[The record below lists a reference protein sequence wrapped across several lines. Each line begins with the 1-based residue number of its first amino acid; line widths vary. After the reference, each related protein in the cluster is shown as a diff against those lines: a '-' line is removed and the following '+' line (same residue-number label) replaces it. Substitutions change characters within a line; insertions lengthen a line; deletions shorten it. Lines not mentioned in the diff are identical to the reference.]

1 MKSIGQTWR
10 RLALLASLGAV
21 WAVFGGVHA
30 FSADVV
36 KLKGSSNSTRS
47 PSSKSPQSRRSTM
60 RKQSMAMPDF
70 LKVKPAGPLKQ
81 GILRR
86 QRRRLA
92 ASTTRAITA
101 RPSLS
106 STPSP
111 RLLRFA
117 TQNSDEQGEDT
128 IEADAD
134 ERPIRALTTNILP
147 SKGEL
152 PPNYAAARFAKSGDV
167 LHTVGTSRPWMES
180 VYDWEASAFCHR
192 PLYFNEPYVER
203 DGHSFGL
210 LQPAVSGAHFFAR
223 IPALPYMVAAFPPH
237 ECIFTLG
244 HARPGS
250 YAPFRYIRLPLRLDA
265 AAIQA
270 GVVTGLVYLIP

>member
-1 MKSIGQTWR
+1 MVKSTSSFGQAWR
-10 RLALLASLGAV
+10 RLAVLCSLGAV
-21 WAVFGGVHA
+21 WVVFAGAHA

-36 KLKGSSNSTRS
+36 KPHLPGK
-47 PSSKSPQSRRSTM
+47 RRP
-60 RKQSMAMPDF
+60 R
-70 LKVKPAGPLKQ
+70 
-81 GILRR
+81 
-86 QRRRLA
+86 A
-92 ASTTRAITA
+92 ASTTLAVPAGPI
-101 RPSLS
+101 LS
-106 STPSP
+106 STESP
-111 RLLRFA
+111 RLLRFV
-117 TQNSDEQGEDT
+117 TSDPAEKAEDEN
-128 IEADAD
+128 EADAD

-167 LHTVGTSRPWMES
+167 LHTVGTSRPWMGS
-180 VYDWEASAFCHR
+180 VYDWKASAFCHR
-192 PLYFNEPYVER
+192 PLYFDEPYVER
-203 DGHSFGL
+203 NGHSFGL

-223 IPALPYMVAAFPPH
+223 IPALPYMIAAYPPH

>member
-1 MKSIGQTWR
+1 MRLRRVRTGGVTKVKNIHSIAQAWR
-10 RLALLASLGAV
+10 RLAFLASLGAV
-21 WAVFGGVHA
+21 WVVFAGMQA
-30 FSADVV
+30 FSADAV
-36 KLKGSSNSTRS
+36 KPRGSANSTGFS
-47 PSSKSPQSRRSTM
+47 
-60 RKQSMAMPDF
+60 
-70 LKVKPAGPLKQ
+70 
-81 GILRR
+81 
-86 QRRRLA
+86 
-92 ASTTRAITA
+92 
-101 RPSLS
+101 
-106 STPSP
+106 
-111 RLLRFA
+111 LLRFA
-117 TQNSDEQGEDT
+117 AQNLDEKGEDEN
-128 IEADAD
+128 EAEAD

-167 LHTVGTSRPWMES
+167 LHTVGTSRPWMEA

-192 PLYFNEPYVER
+192 PLYFDEPYVER

-210 LQPAVSGAHFFAR
+210 LQPAISGAHFFAR
-223 IPALPYMVAAFPPH
+223 IPALPYMLTAYPPH

-250 YAPFRYIRLPLRLDA
+250 YTPFRYIRLPLRLDA